1 MAPSRRRRCVAP
13 TAVLWPRF
21 GSKDQRPSD
30 KCLKLAKPGLL
41 MKTLDSML
49 RPTNFTR
56 CGKNCC
62 SSQTQRRGTSNCARS
77 ATISSSHASA
87 LPCSRCSS
95 KLWRIPRS
103 WPSGPS
109 PHGMTETCAIDGASR
124 RARKSSRAN
133 EGWKKPELRT
143 EGVCHSA
150 HSPRIGN
157 PAPGIAYQ
165 RQCF

>member
-21 GSKDQRPSD
+21 GSKDQEPSD

-49 RPTNFTR
+49 ATDEIYTMWEELPQLSDPAVRDEQL
-56 CGKNCC
+56 CKI
-62 SSQTQRRGTSNCARS
+62 
-77 ATISSSHASA
+77 ATISSSHSSA
-87 LPCSRCSS
+87 LTCSRCSS

-103 WPSGPS
+103 WTSGPS
-109 PHGMTETCAIDGASR
+109 PHGMTETWAINGASR

-133 EGWKKPELRT
+133 EGSKKIEVRT
-143 EGVCHSA
+143 KGVCHSA

-157 PAPGIAYQ
+157 PAPGIACQ